1 MFSASSFLA
10 DQIMKKFLKTA
21 CLLMAG
27 WACTS
32 VSAQEVA
39 DAYKLRHG
47 DSVTVSVWR
56 EESLQKEIRV
66 LPDGSITFPLA
77 GRVPVA
83 GLSSPEVEKLIAE
96 RLKEFLPDPVVSVII
111 TNIEGS
117 RIYILG
123 KVAKP
128 GPVILSAPMTALQ
141 ALSQAGGFDKFAD
154 VDAIRII
161 RDQGGKQEV
170 LILPY
175 NDVVK
180 GKNLGS
186 NVKLLPGDTI
196 LVP

>member
-1 MFSASSFLA
+1 MT
-10 DQIMKKFLKTA
+10 KFLKTSCA
-21 CLLMAG
+21 LIAALTCAAVG
-27 WACTS
+27 
-32 VSAQEVA
+32 AQESV

-47 DSVTVSVWR
+47 DSVVVSVWR
-56 EESLQKEIRV
+56 EDSLQKEIRV

-77 GRVPVA
+77 GRVVVA
-83 GLSSPEVEKLIAE
+83 GLSSPEVEKQIAS
-96 RLKEFLPDPVVSVII
+96 RLKEYIPDPVVSVII

-117 RIYILG
+117 RVYILG

-128 GPVILSAPMTALQ
+128 GPVVLSAPMTALQ

-161 RDQGGKQEV
+161 RERGGKQEF
-170 LILPY
+170 LTLPY

-180 GKNLGS
+180 GRNLGA
-186 NVKLLPGDTI
+186 NVQLMPGDTI